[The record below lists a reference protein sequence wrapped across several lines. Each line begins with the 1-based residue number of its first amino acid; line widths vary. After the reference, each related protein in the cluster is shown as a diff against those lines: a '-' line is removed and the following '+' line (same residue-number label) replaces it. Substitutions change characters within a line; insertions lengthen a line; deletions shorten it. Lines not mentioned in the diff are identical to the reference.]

1 MGMLS
6 KWWYLTCFTLFW
18 FFLYSKVQNWFFKCT
33 WHPYIAVC
41 SRVLFFSSPRPFFLL
56 LLLLF
61 FMLNL
66 PSSTLSISVQ
76 IWGALKL
83 LFPPVI
89 VLDKSSSSYRSEVR
103 VGMLWGMESFT
114 TSQSSSS
121 HKPTCLEINTN
132 AKRETQLSAV
142 VHTFPLKTLSDI
154 FLGCSRKKN
163 ALKRNNNEKTKIQN
177 ASFFSFFFVLLF
189 VNERTIIG
197 CLCREATKM
206 YHTSFSIRVIYRQH

>member
-6 KWWYLTCFTLFW
+6 KWWYLTCFTLFC
-18 FFLYSKVQNWFFKCT
+18 FFCIQRYRIGFLIAHDIHILLFVAGFF
-33 WHPYIAVC
+33 
-41 SRVLFFSSPRPFFLL
+41 FFSPRPFFLLLL

-177 ASFFSFFFVLLF
+177 ASFFFFFCSSFRQWTHHHWLL
-189 VNERTIIG
+189 
-197 CLCREATKM
+197 M
-206 YHTSFSIRVIYRQH
+206 

>member
-1 MGMLS
+1 MVIFDVFYFVL
-6 KWWYLTCFTLFW
+6 

-41 SRVLFFSSPRPFFLL
+41 SRVLFFLPSPLFPSSSSS
-56 LLLLF
+56 F

-154 FLGCSRKKN
+154 FLGCSRKK
-163 ALKRNNNEKTKIQN
+163 
-177 ASFFSFFFVLLF
+177 
-189 VNERTIIG
+189 
-197 CLCREATKM
+197 KM
-206 YHTSFSIRVIYRQH
+206 L

>member
-6 KWWYLTCFTLFW
+6 KWWYLTCFTLFC
-18 FFLYSKVQNWFFKCT
+18 FFCIQRYRIGFLNAHDIHILLFVAGFF
-33 WHPYIAVC
+33 
-41 SRVLFFSSPRPFFLL
+41 FFSPRPFFL

-154 FLGCSRKKN
+154 FLGCSRKKKN

-177 ASFFSFFFVLLF
+177 ASFFFFVLLF